1 MILSTLHNDAA
12 IEPDSGEKATP
23 EIYSFYNQTKTGVD
37 AVSSL
42 CEKYDVSTN
51 SNRWPTVL
59 FYTLL
64 NISAINA
71 LCIYKLNKRC
81 PKNMVLRRTF
91 LQTMAFDLI
100 KPQIEKRSRLPQI
113 PAELKRRSRM
123 HLGIDEPTAPTRDGT
138 ESSIGRCYL
147 CGRAPSKSTRRWCQ
161 SCQNW
166 ACKDHMA
173 DAWSNCIENH

>member
-1 MILSTLHNDAA
+1 MPSRSKKLHSSKFGFHDECALVSYCTSKNKCVMILSTLHNDAA

-81 PKNMVLRRTF
+81 P
-91 LQTMAFDLI
+91 I
-100 KPQIEKRSRLPQI
+100 
-113 PAELKRRSRM
+113 KRRSRM

-138 ESSIGRCYL
+138 GSSIGRCYL

-166 ACKDHMA
+166 ACKDHMV